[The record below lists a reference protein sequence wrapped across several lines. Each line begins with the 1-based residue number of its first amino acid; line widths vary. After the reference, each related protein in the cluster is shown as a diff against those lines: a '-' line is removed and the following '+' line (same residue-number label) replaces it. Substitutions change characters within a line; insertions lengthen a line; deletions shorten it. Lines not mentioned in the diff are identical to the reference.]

1 MSEVIRRPEDR
12 RVRIGPISLHY
23 LDWGTAGKPPML
35 LLHGG
40 SQTAHSWDEFAR
52 AMCDRYHIVAPDQRG
67 HGDSDWA
74 PDKDYSRAAF
84 LGDLERLIAH
94 LGWDR
99 FILMGLSM
107 GGMNAI
113 TYAGTHPDRVE
124 RLVIVDVGP
133 EILPKGVEA
142 IRRFVSAG
150 PDEIDSFDEY
160 VAMAHRFNPRR
171 SIENLRDRL
180 GHNLRQQP
188 NGKWSWKFDKVFRDP
203 DRLPRPDSAAL
214 WDLVG
219 RIRAPS
225 LVVRGEQSDVL
236 DPGIADRMAGILPHG
251 SVVTIPG
258 AGHSVMGDNPPAFRE
273 AVEHFLAAHPVA

>member
-1 MSEVIRRPEDR
+1 MNDVQRPDDC
-12 RVRIGPISLHY
+12 RVQIGAISMHY
-23 LDWGTAGKPPML
+23 LDWGMAGRQPML

-52 AMCDRYHIVAPDQRG
+52 AMRDRYHVIVPDQRG
-67 HGDSDWA
+67 HGDTDWA
-74 PDKDYSRAAF
+74 PDKDYSRAAM
-84 LGDLERLIAH
+84 LGDIEGLVAH

-107 GGMNAI
+107 GGVNAI
-113 TYAGTHPDRVE
+113 TYAGTHPDKVE

-133 EILPKGVEA
+133 EILPAGVA
-142 IRRFVSAG
+142 TIRRFVSAG
-150 PDEIDSFDEY
+150 PDEIDSFDDY
-160 VAMAHRFNPRR
+160 VEMAHRFNPRR
-171 SIENLRDRL
+171 SIENLRERL

-203 DRLPRPDSAAL
+203 DRLPRQDAAVL

-236 DPGIADRMAGILPHG
+236 DPGIADKMAGILPQG

-258 AGHSVMGDNPPAFRE
+258 AGHSVMGDNPPAFLA
-273 AVEHFLAAHPVA
+273 AVERFLAAHPIA

>member
-1 MSEVIRRPEDR
+1 MNDVQRPDDC
-12 RVRIGPISLHY
+12 RVQIGAISMHY
-23 LDWGTAGKPPML
+23 LDWGMAGRQPML

-52 AMCDRYHIVAPDQRG
+52 AMRDRYHVIVPDQRG
-67 HGDSDWA
+67 HGDTDWA
-74 PDKDYSRAAF
+74 PDKDYSRAAM
-84 LGDLERLIAH
+84 LADIEGLVAH

-107 GGMNAI
+107 GGVNAI
-113 TYAGTHPDRVE
+113 TYAGTHPDQVE

-133 EILPKGVEA
+133 EILPAGVA
-142 IRRFVSAG
+142 TIRRFVSAG
-150 PDEIDSFDEY
+150 PDEIDSFDDY
-160 VAMAHRFNPRR
+160 VEMAHRFNPRR
-171 SIENLRDRL
+171 SIENLRERL

-203 DRLPRPDSAAL
+203 DRLLRQDAAVL

-236 DPGIADRMAGILPHG
+236 DPGIADKMAGILPQG

-258 AGHSVMGDNPPAFRE
+258 AGHSVMGDNPPAFLA
-273 AVEHFLAAHPVA
+273 AVERFLAAHPIA